1 MHKTT
6 DREILRDLVAIDT
19 VAAADGWVTDP
30 FRLTEKDGVLYG
42 LGACDMKGGIAS
54 ALAAIAATDL
64 KSLRRGIKVV
74 WTYDEEIMFNGI
86 KDYVNSGE
94 PFAEGEG
101 SCGRIC
107 AGGSMGDA
115 RWSGSSA
122 GETLCETY
130 LGDAVL

>member
-1 MHKTT
+1 MADSHFLFFLLLQKMHKTT

-19 VAAADGWVTDP
+19 VAAADGWVADP

-74 WTYDEEIMFNGI
+74 
-86 KDYVNSGE
+86 
-94 PFAEGEG
+94 
-101 SCGRIC
+101 
-107 AGGSMGDA
+107 
-115 RWSGSSA
+115 
-122 GETLCETY
+122 
-130 LGDAVL
+130 